1 MKHQMLNKILDISG
15 QLMCILFPVI
25 IFLQTDNDTILA
37 SIYFA
42 VGFWQLLSFMLYMSA
57 VDKSMQAIRARK
69 VYGGVLKVILVAG
82 VISLITLM
90 TPVGVIALGYMFA
103 MLIVGALMAVFYF
116 IISIVELRKLIV
128 ANTKLN
134 NQL

>member
-57 VDKSMQAIRARK
+57 VDKSMQATGARK

-90 TPVGVIALGYMFA
+90 TPVGVIAFGYMFA

>member
-1 MKHQMLNKILDISG
+1 M
-15 QLMCILFPVI
+15 
-25 IFLQTDNDTILA
+25 
-37 SIYFA
+37 
-42 VGFWQLLSFMLYMSA
+42 
-57 VDKSMQAIRARK
+57 
-69 VYGGVLKVILVAG
+69 KVILVAG

-90 TPVGVIALGYMFA
+90 TPVGVIAFGYMFA